1 MNTRLKRYGFIL
13 AMLFSLCSM
22 AQNKLLTVEEAVMKG
37 RTSLAPA
44 RLNQLMWVTGADM
57 FTYVLK
63 VGDMEKL
70 VRGNVA
76 NTNVDTLLTVDE
88 LSKAV
93 YNADAVAPAFKS
105 FPAITWVS
113 PKSFRIV
120 HNHTVFLYDVEGKR
134 CYLINKFLKD
144 AENTDFETTGNAMAF
159 TLQNN
164 LFVYFSDQS
173 VSQTSSNDNKGIVSG
188 QAVHRNEFGIVKGTF
203 WSPKG
208 RYMAFYRMDETM
220 VDQYPI
226 MDLSKK
232 PAGEELIRYP
242 MAGKTS
248 HQVKIG
254 VLESSSKTVIDLKTG
269 LPSDQYLTNVAWS
282 PDERFVYV
290 AVLNR
295 EQNYLRLN
303 EYSAET
309 GDFIRTIF
317 EEKSEKYVEPEHPM
331 LWVKKHDDQFIWQ
344 SEQDGYNH
352 LYLYNKSGKLIRQL
366 TKGQWVVTDVMGF
379 DESGSHVFIQA
390 TKESAI
396 ERHIYKVNLNNGK
409 LTKISANVPG
419 THTAL
424 VSSNGKYILDSYSS
438 TLIPRNIDILTTEG
452 KPVRTLLTAKNPLA
466 DYKLPELS
474 IFTIRAADGVTDLYC
489 RMLKPIDFSP
499 QKKYPVLVYL
509 YGGPHLQLVS
519 NTFMGGGDL
528 WLVYMAQQGYV
539 VFTVDNRGS
548 RNRGRDFEQATHL
561 RLGTN
566 EMADQ
571 LKGVEFLHSLTF
583 VDTTRMGVFGWSFGG
598 FLTTT
603 LMTRSPATF
612 KAAVAGGPVIDWS
625 MYEVMY
631 TERYMSIPQENK
643 KGYEEANLL
652 NYVSNLKGK
661 LLLIHG
667 TSDDVVVWQH
677 SLKYLE
683 ECVKKSVLV
692 DYLVYPGHKHNV
704 LGQDRV
710 HLMKKITQY
719 FNEHL

>member
-1 MNTRLKRYGFIL
+1 MKSQLKK
-13 AMLFSLCSM
+13 ALFFVFATCSLVAT
-22 AQNKLLTVEEAVMKG
+22 AQTKLLTIDEAVMKG

-57 FTYVLK
+57 YSYVVK
-63 VGDMEKL
+63 TGDQEKL
-70 VRGNVA
+70 VRA
-76 NTNVDTLLTVDE
+76 SITSATVDTLLSADE

-93 YNADAVAPAFKS
+93 YNADAVAPAFKT
-105 FPAITWVS
+105 FPAVTWVS

-120 HNHTVFLYDVEGKR
+120 HNHTVFLYDVEGKK

-144 AENTDFETTGNAMAF
+144 AENTDFETTSNAMAF

-208 RYMAFYRMDETM
+208 RYLAFYRMDETM

-254 VLESSSKTVIDLKTG
+254 ILESSSKTVEDLKTG
-269 LPSDQYLTNVAWS
+269 LPSDQYLTNIAWS
-282 PDERFVYV
+282 PDERFVYI

-295 EQNYLRLN
+295 EQNHMKLN
-303 EYSAET
+303 EYVAET
-309 GDFIRTIF
+309 GDFVRTLF
-317 EEKSEKYVEPEHPM
+317 EEKSNKYVEPEHPM
-331 LWVKKHDDQFIWQ
+331 LWVKNHDDQFIWQ

-352 LYLYNKSGKLIRQL
+352 LYLYNKSGKLLKQL
-366 TKGQWVVTDVMGF
+366 TKGPWVVTDVYGF
-379 DESGSHVFIQA
+379 DESGSHVFFQA
-390 TKESAI
+390 TKESPI
-396 ERHIYKVNLNNGK
+396 ERHIYKVNLSNGK
-409 LTKISANVPG
+409 ITRVSAAVAG
-419 THTAL
+419 THSAL
-424 VSSNGKYILDSYSS
+424 ISSNGKYLIDSYSS
-438 TLIPRNIDILTTEG
+438 TTVPRSIDLLTAEG
-452 KPVRTLLTAKNPLA
+452 KPVRNIFTAKNPLA
-466 DYKLPELS
+466 DYKLPEMTL
-474 IFTIRAADGVTDLYC
+474 FTIKAADGVTDLHC
-489 RMLKPIDFSP
+489 RLIKPIDFNP
-499 QKKYPVLVYL
+499 QKKYPTLVYL
-509 YGGPHLQLVS
+509 YGGPHLQLVN
-519 NTFMGGGDL
+519 NTFMGGADL

-548 RNRGRDFEQATHL
+548 LNRGRDFEQATHL
-561 RLGTN
+561 HLGTN

-571 LKGVEFLHSLTF
+571 LKGVDFLKTQSF
-583 VDTTRMGVFGWSFGG
+583 VDTTRMGVYGWSFGG

-603 LMTRSPATF
+603 LMTRNPGTF

-631 TERYMSIPQENK
+631 TERYMSTPQENK
-643 KGYEEANLL
+643 KGYDEANLL

-677 SLKYLE
+677 SLKYLD
-683 ECVKKSVLV
+683 ECVKKGVLV

-704 LGQDRV
+704 LGPDRV